1 MLSAGND
8 QANFIA
14 LFPQTFISASDN
26 NVCALLRDQGFLPGK
41 IIAIASNATVTQP
54 RKKMLLFAGR
64 GIDPNA
70 PIPVFF
76 TQCDKDGT
84 KLIVEKEYIQANS
97 IKESIWDNHETA
109 GFKKK
114 KNKFIMDACTKIKSV
129 SYFNFVFL
137 FSKIVIVMDN
147 NGDF

>member
-1 MLSAGND
+1 M
-8 QANFIA
+8 
-14 LFPQTFISASDN
+14 
-26 NVCALLRDQGFLPGK
+26 K
-41 IIAIASNATVTQP
+41 IRTDFVTNSSSSSFTVEVTIWASNGLVCIEEDPSRYNPDDGGEAVFTDDLRNINAHLSSVEELATW
-54 RKKMLLFAGR
+54 L
-64 GIDPNA
+64 
-70 PIPVFF
+70 
-76 TQCDKDGT
+76 
-84 KLIVEKEYIQANS
+84 ANS